1 MNPSSK
7 PSPFPSPVVTA
18 GWVAAHRSEL
28 VLADVRWYLDG
39 RSGAEEFASA
49 HIPGAVFV
57 DLDLDLSARP
67 SRPGGRHPL
76 ADPADFA
83 AAMGRLGIAEDT
95 PVVAYDDTGGVT
107 AGRLWW
113 MLSVLGCPVAV
124 LDGGIAAWEGS
135 LESGPV
141 TTTPVERPTR
151 QWPTDRLITTAELH
165 RRLGEP
171 SLVVLDARSA
181 DRHRGADHPL
191 DVRRGHV
198 PGARSA
204 PSTANVDG
212 SGALLPA
219 GDLARR
225 YGALGV
231 ADAEEVVAYCGSG
244 VSACLDL
251 LAMEVA
257 GYPPGRLYVGSWSAW
272 GADPALPLETGAD
285 GAQGGG
291 GADGPAVV

>member
-1 MNPSSK
+1 MNPSPK
-7 PSPFPSPVVTA
+7 PSLFPSPVVTA
-18 GWVAAHRSEL
+18 GWVAAHRGEV

-39 RSGAEEFASA
+39 RSGAEAFASG

-57 DLDLDLSARP
+57 DLDRDLSARP
-67 SRPGGRHPL
+67 SRLGGRHPL
-76 ADPADFA
+76 PDPAAFA
-83 AAMGRLGIAEDT
+83 AAMGCLGIAEDT

-124 LDGGIAAWEGS
+124 LDGGVGAWNGA
-135 LESGPV
+135 LESGSVDV
-141 TTTPVERPTR
+141 TAVDRPTR
-151 QWPTDRLITTAELH
+151 AWPTDRLITTAELR

-171 SLVVLDARSA
+171 ALVVLDARSA
-181 DRHRGADHPL
+181 DRHRGVDHPL

-204 PSTANVDG
+204 PATANVDAT
-212 SGALLPA
+212 GALVPVE
-219 GDLARR
+219 DLARR

-231 ADAEEVVAYCGSG
+231 ADAAEVVAYCGSG

-257 GYPPGRLYVGSWSAW
+257 GYPPGRLYAGSWSAW
-272 GADPALPLETGAD
+272 GADPALPLETGSD
-285 GAQGGG
+285 PAQRGGS
-291 GADGPAVV
+291 ADGPDAV